1 MADSSI
7 KKILRTHKHTTDF
20 KSMKHTLI
28 LTSLIIALSVPCF
41 TLKAT
46 ELSEELI
53 QEFNVG
59 FEKAIRPNTEL
70 VAKAQEIV
78 KTISLKVEPKQK
90 RKVLIYGISWGPH
103 RNGMLT
109 AVETLKMIGDETGAY
124 ESVISLDLANFEPES
139 LKQFDAVIF
148 PNSTGDVFVRPVA
161 KNVFK
166 ELRKVE
172 QQKQLANAQ
181 RLANNLVEFVENG
194 GGFLGT
200 HGATDCNKKIPEYID
215 MVGGAFY
222 GHPWGPSKTVTIT
235 VDEPEH
241 GLIKGHFDG
250 PEFQFNDE
258 IYEFNKFSKE
268 KVRVLLSLN
277 IEKSDE
283 PGKELKTDY
292 VPIAWLK
299 KQGEGRV
306 FFSSL
311 GHAEKTWSN
320 EQFLKLLIPAL
331 QYATGDYVVKD
342 SVK

>member
-1 MADSSI
+1 MAESSV
-7 KKILRTHKHTTDF
+7 KKMLRTRKRAADF

-28 LTSLIIALSVPCF
+28 LTSLIMALSTPCF

-59 FEKAIRPNTEL
+59 FDKAIRPNTEF

-78 KTISLKVEPKQK
+78 ETIPLKVKPNQK

-103 RNGMLT
+103 RIGMLT

-124 ESVISLDLANFEPES
+124 ESVISLDLANFEPEA

-166 ELRKVE
+166 ELPKDE

-181 RLANNLVEFVENG
+181 RLANNLVEYVENG

-200 HGATDCNKKIPEYID
+200 HGATDCNKKIP
-215 MVGGAFY
+215 
-222 GHPWGPSKTVTIT
+222 
-235 VDEPEH
+235 
-241 GLIKGHFDG
+241 
-250 PEFQFNDE
+250 
-258 IYEFNKFSKE
+258 
-268 KVRVLLSLN
+268 
-277 IEKSDE
+277 
-283 PGKELKTDY
+283 
-292 VPIAWLK
+292 
-299 KQGEGRV
+299 
-306 FFSSL
+306 
-311 GHAEKTWSN
+311 
-320 EQFLKLLIPAL
+320 
-331 QYATGDYVVKD
+331 
-342 SVK
+342 